1 MSERAKVRF
10 SFHIEVQVENGSE
23 ELQRAAEYSAAQ
35 FMEGL
40 EANMVQHIQKLRE
53 EHPECNFNIGQDDE
67 GEEWREP

>member
-10 SFHIEVQVENGSE
+10 SFQIEVQVENGSE

-40 EANMVQHIQKLRE
+40 EASMDQHIEKLRQ
-53 EHPECNFNIGQDDE
+53 EHPECSFNVGQDDS
-67 GEEWREP
+67 GEEWKQ